1 MIAIGTWVVAGGLR
15 YLNTNYD
22 DLTAGLGQVIA
33 GDRAAREAAKEEANT
48 ASLAMIANPTYLLV
62 DAPNHEVKTRYA
74 VQSTINTDVQDK
86 AEISTEAFFEHAV
99 NGGRDWTGASVR
111 LQFNG
116 GFNVWVTDIKPAKAE
131 EGSDVAMFSG
141 EIARALRTTST
152 SPKPIGRR
160 ITFRQTQM
168 WDWAITHD
176 DKVYG
181 LYTIRD
187 NLANLPP
194 EIVALATANL
204 SAEAIPADW

>member
-1 MIAIGTWVVAGGLR
+1 M
-15 YLNTNYD
+15 
-22 DLTAGLGQVIA
+22 
-33 GDRAAREAAKEEANT
+33 
-48 ASLAMIANPTYLLV
+48 
-62 DAPNHEVKTRYA
+62 
-74 VQSTINTDVQDK
+74 
-86 AEISTEAFFEHAV
+86 

-111 LQFNG
+111 LQFIG

-194 EIVALATANL
+194 DIVALATANL